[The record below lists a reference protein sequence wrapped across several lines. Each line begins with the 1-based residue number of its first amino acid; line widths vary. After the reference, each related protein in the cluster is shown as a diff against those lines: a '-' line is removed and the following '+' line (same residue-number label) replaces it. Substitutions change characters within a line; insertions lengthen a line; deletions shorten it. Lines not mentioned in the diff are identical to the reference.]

1 MRKLSVVTFLL
12 MVFALATVTALAAPG
27 ETLDRIRRT
36 GVLLVG
42 VTEDAPPF
50 SFREPGSGELVGYD
64 VDYLRAVASR
74 LGVTMRLRA
83 VDQDNRLE
91 ELLDGGIDVLA
102 GGLTRNS
109 AREAILG
116 LSESYVVSGQ
126 KLIARAGQ
134 ISRLEDLRGKRIG
147 TVVGTFA
154 EACARD
160 RCTVSRIVPFDGYVE
175 GIRALEEGKI
185 DAFSADETI
194 LIDLAAGL
202 SSEEYEIPDLL
213 LVRETYHLGVRKTDK
228 DLREFLNRTIAAM
241 EQLGEP
247 ERIRA
252 QWFTPQLDLDPPAYG
267 SVVRKASTR
276 PRFLGAVLG
285 GVLYP
290 DSEVSVF
297 SINGE
302 RLGVGRVISVYGDE
316 FYLDVEESIYNYV
329 RPGFLVTMNMNANM
343 AMDVLM
349 RRQNLLEG
357 VKEQSESHDEAVD
370 KEIDQEAAAK
380 EQRAIEMDTYRERLD
395 EAAEAARDRNR
406 YYNRGR
412 NYRGR
417 YYRGSSRRF
426 RR

>member
-1 MRKLSVVTFLL
+1 
-12 MVFALATVTALAAPG
+12 
-27 ETLDRIRRT
+27 LDRIRRT

-42 VTEDAPPF
+42 VTEDDPPF

-64 VDYLRAVASR
+64 VDFLSAVAGR

-83 VDQDNRLE
+83 VDQDQRLE

-109 AREAILG
+109 AREAVLG

-126 KLIARAGQ
+126 KLIARKGQ
-134 ISRLEDLRGKRIG
+134 VSRLEDLQGKRIG

-175 GIRALEEGKI
+175 GMRALEDGKI

-202 SSEEYEIPDLL
+202 SSEEYEIPELL
-213 LVRETYHLGVRKTDK
+213 LVRETYHFGVRKADK
-228 DLREFLNRTIAAM
+228 DLLEFLNRTIAAM
-241 EQLGEP
+241 EQVGEP

-252 QWFTPQLDLDPPAYG
+252 VWFTPQLDLAPPAYG
-267 SVVRKASTR
+267 SVVRKAATR
-276 PRFLGAVLG
+276 PRFLGVVLG

-302 RLGVGRVISVYGDE
+302 RLGAGRVISVYGDE
-316 FYLDVEESIYNYV
+316 FYVDVEESIYNNV
-329 RPGFLVTMNMNANM
+329 RPGFLVAMNMNANM

-349 RRQNLLEG
+349 RRQHLLEG
-357 VKEQSESHDEAVD
+357 VQDEAESLEAQVD
-370 KEIDQEAAAK
+370 KAITQEAAAK
-380 EQRAIEMDTYRERLD
+380 EQRAIEMDTYRQRLE
-395 EAAEAARDRNR
+395 EASKAARDRDQ
-406 YYNRGR
+406 YYN
-412 NYRGR
+412 RGR
-417 YYRGSSRRF
+417 YYRGSRYYRGRSRRLY
-426 RR
+426 R